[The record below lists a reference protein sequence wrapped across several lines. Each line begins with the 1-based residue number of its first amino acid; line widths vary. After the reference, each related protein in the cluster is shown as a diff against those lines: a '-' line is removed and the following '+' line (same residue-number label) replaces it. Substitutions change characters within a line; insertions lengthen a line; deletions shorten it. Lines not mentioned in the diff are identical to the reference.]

1 MQVFK
6 TYFKVMRKMLFSIAI
21 YAVGFLI
28 LVILFTWNYRIDN
41 HIFTVSKVKLMVINE
56 DSQNEFIEGLMT
68 YLEQYAVFTEPKEE
82 VEARKNDLFFKKVEY
97 ILTIP
102 HGFTEEFMNS
112 GSVSL
117 IKDAVPDSLNA
128 ISVDNAI
135 NNYINIARTYIK
147 HLPDI
152 SYTKLNSLISNSIN
166 EQTPVTIDTKIND
179 DVSNSNNF
187 NNMYFNYLGYIMIA
201 CFISGVS
208 MVMSSFRALDMRR
221 RHTASPLPGR
231 SINLQLM
238 LANLIYVFCYIILLT
253 IAGYILN
260 RYRMINAYTW
270 LTWLNAGIF
279 ALTTLSLSY
288 LIGITVK
295 SKIAVQAI
303 ATALSLS
310 LAFIS
315 GIFVPQE
322 FIAAPV
328 LKAAS
333 FGPAY
338 WYVKANDTIAKIS
351 SFDWPQLS
359 KVFGY
364 MGIQIG
370 FALAIISVI
379 LVVSKKMA
387 QQE

>member
-6 TYFKVMRKMLFSIAI
+6 SYFQIMRKMLFSIAV
-21 YAVGFLI
+21 YAVGFLAI
-28 LVILFTWNYRIDN
+28 VVIFTWNFKIN
-41 HIFTVSKVKLMVINE
+41 NNEFSVSKVKLMVINE
-56 DSQNEFIEGLMT
+56 DGQNEFIEGLMT
-68 YLEQYAVFTEPKEE
+68 YLEQYAEFAEPKLEL
-82 VEARKNDLFFKKVEY
+82 EARKNDLFFKKVEY

-102 HGFTEEFMNS
+102 KGFTGEFMSS
-112 GSVSL
+112 GSGFL
-117 IKDAVPDSLNA
+117 IKDTVPDSLDA

-135 NNYINIARTYIK
+135 NNYLNIAGTYIK

-152 SYTKLNSLISNSIN
+152 DYAQLNSLISSSID
-166 EQTPVTIDTKIND
+166 EDTVVTLDSKIND
-179 DVSNSNNF
+179 DNSNSNNF

-201 CFISGVS
+201 CFISGIS

-238 LANLIYVFCYIILLT
+238 LANLIYVFAYILLLT

-260 RYRMINAYTW
+260 RNRMINAYTW
-270 LTWLNAGIF
+270 LTWLNAAVF
-279 ALTTLSLSY
+279 ALTALSISY

-328 LKAAS
+328 LKLAS

-338 WYVKANDTIAKIS
+338 WYVKANDTIAQIS

-359 KVFGY
+359 KIFGY

-370 FALAIISVI
+370 FTLAIISVV
-379 LVVSKKMA
+379 LVVSKRMA
-387 QQE
+387 GEE